1 MDDGQNLE
9 GIGIEMP
16 LQPALGVGALHGY
29 LVKQVRLLG
38 FAPLG
43 NGC

>member
-9 GIGIEMP
+9 GTWIEML
-16 LQPALGVGALHGY
+16 LQPALDVGELRGY

-38 FAPLG
+38 FVSLL

>member
-9 GIGIEMP
+9 GTWIEMP
-16 LQPALGVGALHGY
+16 LQPALDVGALRGY
-29 LVKQVRLLG
+29 LVKQVRLLE
-38 FAPLG
+38 FASPV